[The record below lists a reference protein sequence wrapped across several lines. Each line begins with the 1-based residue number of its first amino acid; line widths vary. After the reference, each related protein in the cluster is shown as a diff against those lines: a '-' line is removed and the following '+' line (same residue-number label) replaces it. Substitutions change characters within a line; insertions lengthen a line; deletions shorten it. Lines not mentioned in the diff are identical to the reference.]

1 MRNSRTDAPNK
12 SARDALAE
20 VGVGIW
26 VSFVA
31 VSMLVALAGLWFA
44 RVGVHG

>member
-1 MRNSRTDAPNK
+1 MRNSRTDVRSK
-12 SARDALAE
+12 SAREALAD

-44 RVGVHG
+44 PIGVHG